1 MSTHRLTEQMLHPGQ
16 RLAHYFN
23 GRLLSAEDLGL
34 ERAANRHA
42 LRRLGQALGEGIA
55 TGLEVSV
62 ARQQPAVA
70 RVAPGFAFA
79 RDGTALEIPG
89 EAGPVEVELALPAAV
104 APARGGDGKF
114 GHCAPLTSPGF
125 TGQAGWYLL
134 ALAPTHGPE
143 GLARVMGL
151 PGETVRCNTR
161 YEVPGIVFELI
172 QLQVPGLAP
181 GSPQARSRFAA
192 QCFGLPPA
200 TLRGGGT
207 QRGDTLLDSLRPHLL
222 PDCSAPLAVVYLTA
236 TGLHALDNWAV
247 RRRLAGAGD
256 LARWAPLLG
265 GRRAVEL
272 EAMALQF
279 ADQLQAR
286 LSHPGTNAATLTAAE
301 DFVWLPSAGLLPAA
315 MDWRVF
321 LGPHAPLAATPLR
334 AELVRAK
341 FLEALAREPI
351 PVADFA
357 NAVNPVPVEVFAP
370 EPANG
375 FVLFTRSGQG
385 RLRVFGE
392 PAAELAARGFD
403 AELRGTRGWQLGTL
417 SATGA
422 RTQFDVAPADAATL
436 ALSAE
441 GFQTPDAFSVVLIEG
456 QTTDVRVTFEPLPK
470 GALLVTVRDP
480 EGKPAGQRVSR
491 VTATRA
497 GANTDGLRLGDGNWQ
512 VPELDDGTY
521 ALTVVAAG
529 FHDATTSGLE
539 VKRGFTTQVVVDL
552 VAVPRADPPLCQRVR
567 AVAAQGWAGRLCLLP
582 KLIHLPR
589 FVLDWPL
596 DRVATSAVKW
606 PAFDFRRAEKGG
618 ALVDIEVETAAF
630 FAAGTEPASG
640 APAAGKPMFLRLDP
654 REKGVARLQDK
665 LKLQPAAPPPWKD
678 FEPVVLK
685 DFASNA
691 AEVERWLGAWRD
703 ALAADHPGYAIERA
717 TPGLRVARVARGF
730 TNLGTSDK
738 PYAWAVFG
746 SVGVPVVVTPEREIL
761 PLPVRPEVVLPGRTW
776 LFHERLKDFGIVL
789 ADQIPH
795 LWTGLFEDLQVT
807 DPTPEFGPDVLN
819 DARGMVTHIQTER
832 LYFPDVRVE
841 DLQRLRDTPFATDVG
856 LANAN
861 VTELTAALGG
871 NAALARQLIRNAR
884 QAVTPDSWSL
894 RGLADL
900 DDRTLAGL
908 RAQGVNSLGQLAG
921 FATTDAGL
929 SALTQLG
936 ISADRVGQW
945 TATAESKVVAGARE
959 EFGRNS
965 LLRVAGDAATAEAL
979 ERGGFSVESTATAQ
993 PADVAAK
1000 TGLTETQAREVIGK
1014 AQAGGSGEVAIGVV
1028 LPTLSAAE
1036 RGALEAAGV
1045 RTVGELQGLPET
1057 RLTTLLGGNTARVA
1071 VVRGAF
1077 RTP

>member
-1 MSTHRLTEQMLHPGQ
+1 MQPHRLTEQMLDPGQ

-34 ERAANRHA
+34 ERAAQRHT

-62 ARQQPAVA
+62 ARQQPAVV

-79 RDGTALEIPG
+79 RDGTALEIPAD
-89 EAGPVEVELALPAAV
+89 AGAVEVELALPAAV
-104 APARGGDGKF
+104 APTRSGDGKF
-114 GHCAPLTSPGF
+114 GNCSPLTSPGF

-134 ALAPTHGPE
+134 VLSPTQGPE

-161 YEVPGIVFELI
+161 YEVLGVVFDLI

-181 GSPQARSRFAA
+181 GSPQASSRFAA
-192 QCFGLPPA
+192 RCFGLPPV
-200 TLRGGGT
+200 TLRGAGT
-207 QRGDTLLDSLRPHLL
+207 QRGDTLLDALRPHLL
-222 PDCSAPLAVVYLTA
+222 PACSAPLAAVYLTA
-236 TGLHALDNWAV
+236 TGLQVLDLWAA
-247 RRRLAGAGD
+247 RRRLTAVGD

-265 GRRAVEL
+265 ERRAAEL
-272 EAMALQF
+272 EAMALHF

-286 LSHPGTNAATLTAAE
+286 LARPGTDATKLEAQE

-315 MDWRVF
+315 MDWKVF

-334 AELVRAK
+334 ADLIRAK
-341 FLEALAREPI
+341 FLEALAREPFA
-351 PVADFA
+351 VADFA
-357 NAVNPVPVEVFAP
+357 NAQTPAPVEVFAP
-370 EPANG
+370 EPPTG
-375 FVLFTRSGQG
+375 FVLFTRSGLG
-385 RLRVFGE
+385 RVRVFGE
-392 PAAELAARGFD
+392 PAEELAARGFV
-403 AELRGTRGWQLGTL
+403 AELRGTRGWQLGAL
-417 SATGA
+417 SAIGA
-422 RTQFDVAPADAATL
+422 RTQFDAAPADVATL
-436 ALSAE
+436 ALTAE
-441 GFQTPDAFSVVLIEG
+441 GFQTPDNFNVVLIEG
-456 QTTDVRVTFEPLPK
+456 QTTDLRVTFEPLPK

-480 EGKPAGQRVSR
+480 EGKPAGLRVSR
-491 VTATRA
+491 VTATRE
-497 GANTDGLRLGDGNWQ
+497 GTGTDGLRLGDGNWQ

-521 ALTVVAAG
+521 SLTVVAAG
-529 FHDATTSGLE
+529 FHDATTSGLQ
-539 VKRGFTTQVVVDL
+539 VRRGFTTQVEVEL
-552 VAVPRADPPLCQRVR
+552 VAVPRADPPFCQRVR
-567 AVAAQGWAGRLCLLP
+567 AAAAQGWAGRLCLLP

-596 DRVATSAVKW
+596 DRVASSAVKW

-618 ALVDIEVETAAF
+618 VLVDIEVETAAF
-630 FAAGTEPASG
+630 FAADTEPASG
-640 APAAGKPMFLRLDP
+640 TAASKPMFLRLDP

-665 LKLQPAAPPPWKD
+665 LKLKPAAPPPWKD

-685 DFASNA
+685 EFASNA
-691 AEVERWLGAWRD
+691 SEIERWLGTWRD

-717 TPGLRVARVARGF
+717 TPGLRVARTARGF
-730 TNLGTSDK
+730 THMGTPDK

-776 LFHERLKDFGIVL
+776 LFHERLKDFDILL

-807 DPTPEFGPDVLN
+807 DPTPEFGPEVLT

-832 LYFPDVRVE
+832 LYFPDVRAE
-841 DLQRLRDTPFATDVG
+841 DLSRLRDTPFATDVG

-861 VTELTAALGG
+861 LTELTAALGG

-908 RAQGVNSLGQLAG
+908 RAQGVNSLGQLTG
-921 FATTDAGL
+921 FAGTDAGRT
-929 SALTQLG
+929 ALTQLG
-936 ISADRVGQW
+936 VSADRVGQW
-945 TATAESKVVAGARE
+945 TATAETRVLTGARE
-959 EFGRNS
+959 EFGRNR
-965 LLRVAGDAATAEAL
+965 LLHVAGDAATAEAL
-979 ERGGFSVESTATAQ
+979 ERGGFSAESTATAQ
-993 PADVAAK
+993 PAEVAAK

-1014 AQAGGSGEVAIGVV
+1014 AQAGGTGEVAIGVV
-1028 LPTLSAAE
+1028 LPTLSVAE
-1036 RGALEAAGV
+1036 RDALEAAGV
-1045 RTVGELQGLPET
+1045 RTVSDLKGLSET
-1057 RLTTLLGGNTARVA
+1057 RLTTLLGGNTKRVTL
-1071 VVRGAF
+1071 VRGAF